1 MDDQTVKF
9 FVNSNPS
16 RELVETARQHR
27 MDRLGY
33 FVRNLAD
40 TPESRAAGK
49 HYDAMHRR
57 AEKSKGRDANEIASA
72 IAAMATMNAGVGLD
86 IEALFS
92 HLSDDAREQLQLAN
106 DIVQMSGLV
115 ALMARRYALQCAAG
129 IVCVDSN
136 KHVFE
141 DDDGC
146 LIVTE
151 SDGKT
156 FVA

>member
-1 MDDQTVKF
+1 MDDQMVKF
-9 FVNSNPS
+9 SVNSDPS
-16 RELVETARQHR
+16 CELVEAARQHR

-49 HYDAMHRR
+49 HYDATHRR
-57 AEKSKGRDANEIASA
+57 AEKNEGRDADEIADA
-72 IAAMATMNAGVGLD
+72 IVAMATTNAGVGLD

-92 HLSDDAREQLQLAN
+92 HRDENAYEQLQLAN
-106 DIVQMSGLV
+106 DIVQMSGIV
-115 ALMARRYALQCAAG
+115 ARIARRYALQCAAA
-129 IVCVDSN
+129 IVYADSN
-136 KHVFE
+136 KRIFE